1 MKNLKPLKETTS
13 PSYGP
18 DDPVK
23 KKPRFQSKPD
33 RKHHLFVKH
42 ELVAAV
48 IESQEVPLIHFF
60 DSVFDGIK
68 NNCFLSVGERKEDHR
83 KHEAA
88 GKGDHVK
95 DGKVPLMRRG

>member
-33 RKHHLFVKH
+33 RKHQLFVKH

-48 IESQEVPLIHFF
+48 IESH
-60 DSVFDGIK
+60 
-68 NNCFLSVGERKEDHR
+68 
-83 KHEAA
+83 
-88 GKGDHVK
+88 
-95 DGKVPLMRRG
+95 KVPSFIFVSVNLRFKIMIVFVGRREERRSQKT